1 MNPNKKNAEN
11 AEKFSCECCGFI
23 CSKKSNYDKHI
34 STNKHKILT
43 NPNFLAT
50 KNAQK
55 NYQIKQAILVCCSD
69 YATYEK
75 VWSEKLQKGD
85 AVLSVNDIQ
94 VICSKFKSQV
104 KIKIIP
110 GGLHDLA
117 LSEKSIR
124 SLYFQSIF
132 E

>member
-1 MNPNKKNAEN
+1 M
-11 AEKFSCECCGFI
+11 
-23 CSKKSNYDKHI
+23 
-34 STNKHKILT
+34 
-43 NPNFLAT
+43 
-50 KNAQK
+50 
-55 NYQIKQAILVCCSD
+55 CCSD
-69 YATYEK
+69 HATYEK

-94 VICSKFKSQV
+94 VICSQFKSHV